1 MNNITIEGT
10 KRTPNVEFNTNGNLL
25 ISGTSISENAVAF
38 YHPLINWVKEFV
50 QTQPAKITLNINLDY
65 INTSSNTC
73 LLKMLSE
80 IKSGISLAE
89 QLTIIWNFDKEDED
103 AQEHGEIIQKLIKHP
118 LKFIP
123 VDYENN

>member
-1 MNNITIEGT
+1 MNNIIIEAT
-10 KRTPNVEFNTNGNLL
+10 KRTPKIEFNTNGNLL
-25 ISGTSISENAVAF
+25 ISGTSISENAIAF
-38 YHPLINWVKEFV
+38 YHPLMNWVKEFV
-50 QTQPAKITLNINLDY
+50 LTNPSKITLIINLDY

-80 IKSGISLAE
+80 IKAGISIAE

-123 VDYENN
+123 IDYENN